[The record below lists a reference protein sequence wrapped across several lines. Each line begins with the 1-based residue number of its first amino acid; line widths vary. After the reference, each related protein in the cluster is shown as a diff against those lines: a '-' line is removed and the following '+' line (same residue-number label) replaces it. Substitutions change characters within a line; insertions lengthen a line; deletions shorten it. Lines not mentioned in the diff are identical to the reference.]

1 MMETIRTWL
10 MGVTCAGLL
19 IAVADALIPKGT
31 VRGVS
36 RLVGGLILFLA
47 MASPVL
53 SLEDADL
60 AGWIGALRADA
71 AVAAAA
77 LDETNGE
84 MMEAIIAE
92 ETAAYIE
99 EKAAELGGSCEA
111 LVVCRQGDNGLTV
124 PVAVTVMGP
133 LTEEQRQALSA
144 CIAADLAIPAEE
156 QNFQSTEGE

>member
-10 MGVTCAGLL
+10 LGVTCAGLL
-19 IAVADALIPKGT
+19 VAVADALIPKGT

-53 SLEDADL
+53 QLEDTDL
-60 AGWIGALRADA
+60 AGWIGVLRADA
-71 AVAAAA
+71 AVAASA

-84 MMEAIIAE
+84 MMETIIAE

-99 EKAAELGGSCEA
+99 EKAAELGGACEA
-111 LVVCRQGDNGLTV
+111 LVVCQKGDNGLTI
-124 PVAVTVMGP
+124 PTAVTVVGT
-133 LTEEQRQALSA
+133 LSAEQQSALSA
-144 CIAADLAIPAEE
+144 CIASDLAIPEE
-156 QNFQSTEGE
+156 QQNFQSTEGE